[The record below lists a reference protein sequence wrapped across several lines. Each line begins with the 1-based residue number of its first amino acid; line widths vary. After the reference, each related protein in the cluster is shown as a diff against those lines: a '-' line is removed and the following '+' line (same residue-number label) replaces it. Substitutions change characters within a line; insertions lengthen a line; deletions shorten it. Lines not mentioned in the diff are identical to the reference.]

1 MTIDHKKRGGEPS
14 AEPAVTET
22 MTMAAALNSGF
33 HLAMEANDK
42 IVVLGEDVADPIGG
56 VFKTSRGLSTKFGEQ
71 RVRATPISEQAI
83 AGAAVGLA
91 LGGYRPI
98 AEIMFFDFITLA
110 MDQLLN
116 HAAKLR
122 YMTGGTT
129 PAPILVTTTI
139 GSSHFGAQHAQSL
152 EAWFMHTPGINVL
165 YPSSPADAKG
175 LLTSALE
182 TPDPSLLIQ
191 HSGLLYSIKEEVP
204 VGAHRVPLGA
214 ARTLR
219 SGSDVTLITYGTQV
233 TMCLQAAEALSAD
246 GVEAEVIDLRTLVPL
261 DFATLTASV
270 ERTRRAVVVHEATEF
285 AGPGAEVASRLNE
298 RLFNEL
304 LAPVLRVG
312 AAYTP
317 VPFSKSLSG
326 YPTVERIVGKVR
338 SMM

>member
-1 MTIDHKKRGGEPS
+1 MGEKTNQLTAE
-14 AEPAVTET
+14 AEPAATET
-22 MTMAAALNSGF
+22 MTIAAALNSGF

-56 VFKTSRGLSTKFGEQ
+56 VFKTSKGLSTKFGEH

-91 LGGYRPI
+91 LAGYRPV

-110 MDQLLN
+110 MDQILN

-129 PAPILVTTTI
+129 PAPIVVTTTI

-152 EAWFMHTPGINVL
+152 EGWFMHTPGINVL

-175 LLTSALE
+175 LLTTALE
-182 TPDPSLLIQ
+182 APDPSLLIQ
-191 HSGLLYSIKEEVP
+191 HSGLLYSVKEDVP
-204 VGAHRVPLGA
+204 SGIHRVPFGT

-219 SGSDVTLITYGTQV
+219 SGDDVTLITYGTQV
-233 TMCLQAAEALSAD
+233 KICLEAAEALAAD
-246 GVEAEVIDLRTLVPL
+246 GIECDVIDLRTLVPL
-261 DFATLTASV
+261 DFPTLEKST

-285 AGPGAEVASRLNE
+285 AGPGAEIAARLNQ
-298 RLFNEL
+298 RLFGEL

-317 VPFSKSLSG
+317 VPFSKALSG
-326 YPTVERIVGKVR
+326 YPTVEKVV
-338 SMM
+338 SKVKSTM